1 MSNSNKLDFVTG
13 VSLLPFDLHNLGA
26 VYSSSK
32 DKAQCVASRCS
43 FVVRRGWDEAEQL
56 EYGNVIEALGDVGF
70 NLRSKDYAFHISASN
85 LSYKAGTDAPLRAQS
100 LVGSALASLK
110 LAYAQQVAEDRF
122 LGVSY
127 DFSQRKPELSLA
139 WAGDTFTEQSSIAVS
154 IDPVDRAAR
163 LRAAVSFPGPEWRK
177 DVWDHETRSVQ
188 LVQDDGLSRHTIW
201 VEHEARRGQLLAATK
216 LGARLD
222 LGRLANLGGNFVD
235 RHIKQRIPLLF
246 WKIPLSTKLYR
257 FVVPNQDQ
265 EQMRYNIKGW
275 CAELAHDFER
285 QGPTVG
291 ISKRLGDSG
300 CSLAASYDTAS
311 SAAGIEMRSKW
322 VVAAARLARQE
333 DGHWRNP
340 SVQLLVQPLGFL

>member
-1 MSNSNKLDFVTG
+1 MTNNNKLDFITG
-13 VSLLPFDLHNLGA
+13 VSLLPFDLNNLGA

-32 DKAQCVASRCS
+32 GKAQCVASRCS
-43 FVVRRGWDEAEQL
+43 VVVRRGWDDVEQL
-56 EYGNVIEALGDVGF
+56 EYGNVVEALGDVGF

-85 LSYKAGTDAPLRAQS
+85 LAYKAGTDSPLRAQS
-100 LVGSALASLK
+100 LVGNALASLK
-110 LAYAQQVAEDRF
+110 VAYAQQVSEDRF

-139 WAGDTFTEQSSIAVS
+139 WAGDTFTEQSSLAVS
-154 IDPVDRAAR
+154 IDPIDRAAR
-163 LRAAVSFPGPEWRK
+163 LRAAVSFPGLEWRR
-177 DVWDHETRSVQ
+177 DVWDHDTRSVQ
-188 LVQDDGLSRHTIW
+188 LVQDDGSSRHTVW
-201 VEHEARRGQLLAATK
+201 AEHEARRGQLLAATK

-222 LGRLANLGGNFVD
+222 LGRLANISGNFVD
-235 RHIKQRIPLLF
+235 RHLKQRIPLLF
-246 WKIPLSTKLYR
+246 WKIPLSQKLYR
-257 FVVPNQDQ
+257 FVVPAQDQ

-275 CAELAHDFER
+275 CAELSHDFDR

-291 ISKRLGDSG
+291 LSKRLGDSG
-300 CSLAASYDTAS
+300 CSLAASYDAAS

-333 DGHWRNP
+333 DGQWRKP